1 MPACAIHADLVADL
15 ELFDLKKLPEM
26 WEVKNRKK
34 LDHCDD
40 FKKKGDAR
48 FKAGDYLR
56 AIRRYDRAR
65 AARKTAAFSSPSE
78 GRTFD
83 GAAATPPRR
92 RRDAA
97 ATRIPAPG
105 AEEVAK
111 SDTYMTDDELAEL
124 RSKRPKI
131 LRNRSAAHLK
141 VRNYLEARNDARVAL
156 QQDPH
161 DKKALFRHGHA
172 SLKLD
177 ELDAARMSL
186 TKLLVLDPDKK
197 RAKKDLEQVDEKAR
211 AAAAKTKE
219 IFKGYLD
226 SKE

>member
-1 MPACAIHADLVADL
+1 
-15 ELFDLKKLPEM
+15 
-26 WEVKNRKK
+26 
-34 LDHCDD
+34 
-40 FKKKGDAR
+40 
-48 FKAGDYLR
+48 
-56 AIRRYDRAR
+56 
-65 AARKTAAFSSPSE
+65 
-78 GRTFD
+78 
-83 GAAATPPRR
+83 
-92 RRDAA
+92 
-97 ATRIPAPG
+97 
-105 AEEVAK
+105 
-111 SDTYMTDDELAEL
+111 MTDDELAEL